1 MRDYWLAFRPEFT
14 CAIASDTVL
23 KLPSRRLGAVFDL
36 VLDGEDELVRP
47 LLQEG
52 GGHRWQRVP
61 PTERKGRVQTSTVT
75 VSVLEVVAESLY
87 RLRDQDIKIFTTT
100 AGGPGGQHQNK
111 TQSAVIM
118 RHLPTG
124 IEASASERCQ
134 HQNRRIAR
142 AILESR
148 VAENMAG
155 AARDAVNTERRS
167 QVGSGERGDKIRT
180 YRQQDDVA
188 ADHRSGRKVR
198 LSDVMKGRIE
208 LFGNS

>member
-1 MRDYWLAFRPEFT
+1 M
-14 CAIASDTVL
+14 
-23 KLPSRRLGAVFDL
+23 
-36 VLDGEDELVRP
+36 
-47 LLQEG
+47 
-52 GGHRWQRVP
+52 P
-61 PTERKGRVQTSTVT
+61 PTERKGRVHTSTVT
-75 VSVLEVVAESLY
+75 VSALEVMPESRY
-87 RLRDQDIKIFTTT
+87 RLRDQDIKVFTTT

-111 TQSAVIM
+111 TQSAVVM

-134 HQNRRIAR
+134 HQNRRVAR

-148 VAENMAG
+148 VAESMAST
-155 AARDAVNTERRS
+155 ARSARDAERRS

-188 ADHRSGRKVR
+188 TDHRTGRKAR